1 MFFALK
7 PGTHSYSSGIQDMDK
22 MDSRFRGNDKLL
34 IRNDNRRGIMNF
46 AVLASG
52 RGGNLQAIIK
62 AIKAGKIKAH
72 LKVVIS
78 DKKDAYALEGARE
91 AQIPTAFINPKDFN
105 DRESY
110 DRAVVGRLQE
120 FKIDFVV
127 LAGYMRLVSS
137 YFIRQYPDKILN
149 IHPSLLPAFKGT
161 HAIKDAFDHGAK
173 VTGPTVHFVSDELD
187 AGAIILQEPVRV
199 DPQDTVESL
208 EEKIHQAEH
217 RIYPKAIDLF
227 VRGKLKIVGR
237 KVEII

>member
-1 MFFALK
+1 
-7 PGTHSYSSGIQDMDK
+7 
-22 MDSRFRGNDKLL
+22 
-34 IRNDNRRGIMNF
+34 MNL

-62 AIKAGKIKAH
+62 SIKGGQIKAH

-78 DKKDAYALEGARE
+78 DKEDAYALEHARE
-91 AQIPTAFINPKDFN
+91 ANIPTAFINPKDFN

-110 DRAVVGRLQE
+110 DRAVVERLQE
-120 FKIDFVV
+120 FKIDFIV

-161 HAIKDAFDHGAK
+161 HAIKDAFDHGVK
-173 VTGPTVHFVSDELD
+173 VTGPTVHFVVDEVD
-187 AGAIILQEPVRV
+187 GGPIILQEPV
-199 DPQDTVESL
+199 PIGPEDTLESL

-227 VRGKLKIVGR
+227 VRGKLKIEGR
-237 KVEII
+237 KVILVK